1 MLETMSATASDAIT
15 RREKVDETLVDH
27 CKVGNRCMRRLRV
40 PGRVFIRNK
49 RQSCNPQLLADT
61 MHYGAGS
68 VPHTIIE
75 LLPQFGSAVYK
86 VAPDTR
92 VVSQM
97 LYSQAP

>member
-1 MLETMSATASDAIT
+1 
-15 RREKVDETLVDH
+15 
-27 CKVGNRCMRRLRV
+27 
-40 PGRVFIRNK
+40 
-49 RQSCNPQLLADT
+49 

-92 VVSQM
+92 VVSRM
-97 LYSQAP
+97 LYSQAPWKQWVRVGSARLQWGFFIILIAYEW